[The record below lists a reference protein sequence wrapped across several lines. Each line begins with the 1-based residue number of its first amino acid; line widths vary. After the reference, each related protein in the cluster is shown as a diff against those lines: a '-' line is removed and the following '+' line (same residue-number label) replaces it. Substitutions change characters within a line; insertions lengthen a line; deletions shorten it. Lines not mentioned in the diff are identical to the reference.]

1 MKVKFRHIKLVLLLG
16 VSVFLFAFATERNS
30 KRKIHEPIIEF
41 VGQNAPYV
49 SAQTVSKLLI
59 QNEQSVTD
67 KPKETLDLNQLET
80 ALNSNPMIKSAQV
93 FMLVDGTLKAEIEQK
108 EPIARVSTQES
119 YYIDSQGKYMPLSK
133 NHSARV
139 PFVTGHVKKD
149 DLANVFMVA
158 NKVYN
163 DNFLRK
169 NVVQINQNE
178 DKTLWLKLRGCNF
191 VVELGRTKQL
201 DKKIN
206 NLKAFYNKALKN
218 NLLNNYSRVNL
229 KFDNQVVCTKT

>member
-108 EPIARVSTQES
+108 KTYCQST
-119 YYIDSQGKYMPLSK
+119 
-133 NHSARV
+133 HS
-139 PFVTGHVKKD
+139 G
-149 DLANVFMVA
+149 
-158 NKVYN
+158 
-163 DNFLRK
+163 
-169 NVVQINQNE
+169 I
-178 DKTLWLKLRGCNF
+178 
-191 VVELGRTKQL
+191 
-201 DKKIN
+201 
-206 NLKAFYNKALKN
+206 
-218 NLLNNYSRVNL
+218 LLY
-229 KFDNQVVCTKT
+229 

>member
-1 MKVKFRHIKLVLLLG
+1 MS
-16 VSVFLFAFATERNS
+16 VSIFLFAFASNRNS
-30 KRKIHEPIIEF
+30 KRKVHEPIIEF
-41 VGQNAPYV
+41 IGQNAPYI

-67 KPKETLDLNQLET
+67 KPKETLDLNQLEA

-93 FMLVDGTLKAEIEQK
+93 FMLVDGTLKVEIEQK
-108 EPIARVSTQES
+108 EPIARVSTHES
-119 YYIDSQGKYMPLSK
+119 YYIDNQGKFMPLSK

-139 PFVTGHVKKD
+139 PFVTGNIKKD
-149 DLANVFMVA
+149 DLTNVFTVA
-158 NKVYN
+158 NKVYY
-163 DNFLRK
+163 DDFLRK

-178 DKTLWLKLRGCNF
+178 DKTVWLKFRGCNF
-191 VVELGRTKQL
+191 VVELGKTKQL

-218 NLLNNYSRVNL
+218 NLLNSYSKVNL